1 MFKNPFSFKGRI
13 GRIEYLISFL
23 IFTGIALLVSMII
36 DTKNGVIA
44 EISLILFMPIAWF
57 QLAQSAKR
65 CHDTGRS
72 GWWQL
77 IPLFWII
84 LIIAKGDVRG
94 NRYGYRPKVAVSL

>member
-13 GRIEYLISFL
+13 GRIEYLISFV
-23 IFTGIALLVSMII
+23 IFTGIAFACQYII
-36 DTKNGVIA
+36 DAGNGVIA
-44 EISLILFMPIAWF
+44 DISLVLFMPIAWF

-84 LIIAKGDVRG
+84 LIIAKGDVRD
-94 NRYGYRPKVAVSL
+94 NRYGDRPEVAVSR

>member
-44 EISLILFMPIAWF
+44 DISLILFMPIAWF

-94 NRYGYRPKVAVSL
+94 NRYGDRPKVAVSL

>member
-44 EISLILFMPIAWF
+44 DISLILFMPIAWF

-84 LIIAKGDVRG
+84 LIIAKGDVRD
-94 NRYGYRPKVAVSL
+94 NRYGDRPELAVSL

>member
-1 MFKNPFSFKGRI
+1 MLKKIFSFKGRI
-13 GRIEYLISFL
+13 ERVEYLISFV

-36 DTKNGVIA
+36 DTDNGTIA
-44 EISLILFMPIAWF
+44 DISLMLYIPIAWF

-72 GWWQL
+72 GWWQI

-84 LIIAKGDVRG
+84 LIIAKGDVRD
-94 NRYGYRPKVAVSL
+94 NRYGDRPELAVSL